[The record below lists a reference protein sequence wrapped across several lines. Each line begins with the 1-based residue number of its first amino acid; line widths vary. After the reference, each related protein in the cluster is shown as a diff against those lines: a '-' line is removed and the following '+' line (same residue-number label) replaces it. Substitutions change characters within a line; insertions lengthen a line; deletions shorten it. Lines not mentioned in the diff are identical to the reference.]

1 MPAIASG
8 KVLVTGANGYV
19 AVWLVKQLL
28 EQGFS
33 VRGTVRSPAKAEH
46 LKKLFASHGDKL
58 EFVVVEDITKDGAF
72 DEAVKGV
79 DAIQHT
85 ASPFHFNAVDPSEII
100 GPAVAGTGTILQSAL
115 KFGTNVKRVVVLS
128 STAAVQEAGLPEPKV
143 FTEKD
148 WNNKAIEEVETKGK
162 DADQIEKYTAS
173 KTLAEKA
180 AWAWYEKNKAQL
192 KWDLVV
198 VNPPFVFGPLIHE
211 ISDVSALN
219 TSMNLWYL
227 FVLKGA
233 GDAATLATVG
243 NCWADVRD
251 VATALVRAL
260 EKPEAGGE
268 RFIISAGPWK
278 WQDWVNSAR
287 KFSPS
292 VPAGNTEWKRET
304 NVDPIIT
311 DSSKAS
317 KVLGVTYIPLDQTT
331 KDILADFEQRGWW
344 KS

>member
-1 MPAIASG
+1 M
-8 KVLVTGANGYV
+8 
-19 AVWLVKQLL
+19 
-28 EQGFS
+28 
-33 VRGTVRSPAKAEH
+33 
-46 LKKLFASHGDKL
+46 
-58 EFVVVEDITKDGAF
+58 
-72 DEAVKGV
+72 
-79 DAIQHT
+79 
-85 ASPFHFNAVDPSEII
+85 
-100 GPAVAGTGTILQSAL
+100 
-115 KFGTNVKRVVVLS
+115 VLS

-243 NCWADVRD
+243 YVFIFHHVIFQFTEEHCSNCWADVRD

-278 WQDWVNSAR
+278 WQDWGMYYP
-287 KFSPS
+287 SP
-292 VPAGNTEWKRET
+292 P
-304 NVDPIIT
+304 
-311 DSSKAS
+311 
-317 KVLGVTYIPLDQTT
+317 
-331 KDILADFEQRGWW
+331 
-344 KS
+344 